1 MQKTQK
7 NSLRNAKKE
16 KKREVNYKMC
26 IRENEK
32 LKEVLLKSYQ
42 KVPLVDK
49 VLKFQ
54 EELGEFTRVF
64 LKYNNSVNKTQGSID
79 NVHKALIEEAI
90 DIYLVWRDILEHLK
104 LELGITNEEIQS
116 ILEKKVDKWSQK
128 L

>member
-1 MQKTQK
+1 
-7 NSLRNAKKE
+7 LRNAKKE

>member
-64 LKYNNSVNKTQGSID
+64 LKYNNSINKTQGSID

-116 ILEKKVDKWSQK
+116 ILEKKVDKWRQK

>member
-1 MQKTQK
+1 M
-7 NSLRNAKKE
+7 NLKE
-16 KKREVNYKMC
+16 NG
-26 IRENEK
+26 K
-32 LKEVLLKSYQ
+32 LKEVLLRSYQ

-79 NVHKALIEEAI
+79 NVQNALIEEII

-104 LELGITNEEIQS
+104 IDLNVTDEEILK
-116 ILEKKVDKWSQK
+116 ILERKVDKWSQK